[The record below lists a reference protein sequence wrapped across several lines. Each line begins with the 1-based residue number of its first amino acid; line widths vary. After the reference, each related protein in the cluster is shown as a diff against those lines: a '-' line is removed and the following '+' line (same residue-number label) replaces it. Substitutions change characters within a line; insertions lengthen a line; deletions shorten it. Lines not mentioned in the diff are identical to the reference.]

1 VPDQPEAAGPAAAP
15 VPGSEPAPGQQAG
28 AGPARE
34 PEPGGTPGP
43 LPLPDLPEPLLA
55 GYLDTALAALRAASA
70 TDLPGALRQYQTWT
84 PRRLKHP
91 RVLGLVK
98 RALGT
103 DAAFRA
109 AVDSRVLDEEE
120 ALARLLRAGRHVEA
134 LASGEAPEVV
144 AKVGLALG
152 AEGALAVQ
160 AAADALATSNAQA
173 EAEAARSALAGAAD
187 ELDAARARAE
197 AEAAAGRAV
206 REELRLVRRELR
218 RSERQ
223 VEALTERCRELEA
236 EVRRAEAAVQAA
248 RQQAADEQR
257 RQNGRIAELQ
267 ARLTEIQRQYRTLR
281 RASVQVDPVVA
292 EAVGALERDLA
303 TLRRAAGLPE
313 PGRKPS
319 GGPAVSQARPLER
332 RTPLPVPGGRGADDP
347 ETLAAWMSVPEV
359 LVLVDGYNV
368 TKHERGFPEKSLE
381 DQRTL
386 LVDLCRRMSRRWGAH
401 ITVVFD
407 GANVAPVPTRLPLGA
422 VDVVFTD
429 PGRTADDEIVAR
441 VNAAPP
447 ERPVV
452 VVSSDNELRQ
462 RSAALGASVT
472 RSTALLGLS
481 SR

>member
-1 VPDQPEAAGPAAAP
+1 VPDQPEVAEPADAPAPEPAAGL
-15 VPGSEPAPGQQAG
+15 
-28 AGPARE
+28 
-34 PEPGGTPGP
+34 EPGGLPAP
-43 LPLPDLPEPLLA
+43 VPLPDLPEPLLA
-55 GYLDTALAALRAASA
+55 GYLDAALAALRAASA
-70 TDLPGALRQYQTWT
+70 ADLPGALRQYQTWT

-98 RALGT
+98 RALET

-109 AVDSRVLDEEE
+109 AVDGRVLDEEK

-152 AEGALAVQ
+152 AAGAPAVQ
-160 AAADALATSNAQA
+160 AAADTLATSSAQA

-187 ELDAARARAE
+187 ELDAARSRAE
-197 AEAAAGRAV
+197 AEAASGRAV

-223 VEALTERCRELEA
+223 VEALTERTRELEE
-236 EVRRAEAAVQAA
+236 EVRRVEAALQAA

-257 RQNGRIAELQ
+257 RQSGRIAELQ
-267 ARLTEIQRQYRTLR
+267 AHLSETQRQYRTLR
-281 RASVQVDPVVA
+281 RASVQVDPMLA
-292 EAVGALERDLA
+292 EAVGALERDLV
-303 TLRRAAGLPE
+303 TLRRAAGLPD
-313 PGRKPS
+313 PGRKPPS
-319 GGPAVSQARPLER
+319 SPAVADLARPPER
-332 RTPLPVPGGRGADDP
+332 RAPLPVPGGRGADDP

-429 PGRTADDEIVAR
+429 PGRIADDEIVAR

>member
-1 VPDQPEAAGPAAAP
+1 MPA
-15 VPGSEPAPGQQAG
+15 
-28 AGPARE
+28 
-34 PEPGGTPGP
+34 
-43 LPLPDLPEPLLA
+43 PLPDLPEALLG
-55 GYLDTALAALRAASA
+55 GYLDTAVAALRAANAS
-70 TDLPGALRQYQTWT
+70 DLPGALRQYQTWT
-84 PRRLKHP
+84 PKRLKHP
-91 RVLGLVK
+91 RVLALVK

-103 DAAFRA
+103 DPAFRA
-109 AVDSRVLDEEE
+109 VVDGRVLEEEE

-134 LASGEAPEVV
+134 LASGEAAEVV
-144 AKVGLALG
+144 AKVGIALG
-152 AEGALAVQ
+152 EAGAPAVQ
-160 AAADALATSNAQA
+160 AATDALATSNAQA
-173 EAEAARSALAGAAD
+173 EAAAARSALAGASD
-187 ELDAARARAE
+187 ELDAARTRAE
-197 AEAAAGRAV
+197 AEAASGRAA
-206 REELRLVRRELR
+206 REELRLVRRELHR
-218 RSERQ
+218 AERQ
-223 VEALTERCRELEA
+223 IEALTERCRDLEGD
-236 EVRRAEAAVQAA
+236 VRRAEAAVQAA
-248 RQQAADEQR
+248 RQQAVDEQR
-257 RQNGRIAELQ
+257 RLNGRLAELQ
-267 ARLTEIQRQYRTLR
+267 AHLTETQRQYRTLR
-281 RASVQVDPVVA
+281 RASVQIDPVVA

-303 TLRRAAGLPE
+303 TLRRAVGLPD
-313 PGRKPS
+313 PGRKRS
-319 GGPAVSQARPLER
+319 GGPAAPGQPRQPER

-386 LVDLCRRMSRRWGAH
+386 LVDLCRRMARRWGAQ

-472 RSTALLGLS
+472 RATALLGLA

>member
-1 VPDQPEAAGPAAAP
+1 MWIPRREEDACQISRSLRTRSPLRLRRRPLGRALLGVECRRRCRICLRRCWAATSTPPWRRCGRRTPATCPGRCASTRPGRRSASSTRVCLPWSSGLLGPTRRSARWWTDASWRRKRRSRGCCAPAATSRRAP
-15 VPGSEPAPGQQAG
+15 
-28 AGPARE
+28 
-34 PEPGGTPGP
+34 
-43 LPLPDLPEPLLA
+43 
-55 GYLDTALAALRAASA
+55 
-70 TDLPGALRQYQTWT
+70 
-84 PRRLKHP
+84 
-91 RVLGLVK
+91 
-98 RALGT
+98 
-103 DAAFRA
+103 
-109 AVDSRVLDEEE
+109 
-120 ALARLLRAGRHVEA
+120 
-134 LASGEAPEVV
+134 
-144 AKVGLALG
+144 
-152 AEGALAVQ
+152 AVQ
-160 AAADALATSNAQA
+160 AATDALATSNAQA
-173 EAEAARSALAGAAD
+173 EAAAARSALAGASD
-187 ELDAARARAE
+187 ELDAARTRAE
-197 AEAAAGRAV
+197 AEAASGRAA
-206 REELRLVRRELR
+206 REELRLVRRELHR
-218 RSERQ
+218 AERQ
-223 VEALTERCRELEA
+223 IEALTERCRDLEGD
-236 EVRRAEAAVQAA
+236 VRRAEAAVQAA
-248 RQQAADEQR
+248 RQQAVDEQR
-257 RQNGRIAELQ
+257 RLNGRLAELQ
-267 ARLTEIQRQYRTLR
+267 AHLTETQRQYRTLR
-281 RASVQVDPVVA
+281 RASVQIDPVVA

-303 TLRRAAGLPE
+303 TLRRAVGLPD
-313 PGRKPS
+313 PGRKRS
-319 GGPAVSQARPLER
+319 GGPAAPGQPRQPER

-386 LVDLCRRMSRRWGAH
+386 LVDLCRRMARRWGAQ

-472 RSTALLGLS
+472 RATALLGLA